1 MNPPMNHFMSRLP
14 LAQQQ
19 TDRDHE
25 RRSEPGLVQSLFADG
40 ATRVLVLSG
49 GKALMRSAGDG
60 PRLDLLVPTSPRA
73 AVLEPAIADAV
84 YLGRTLEDEE
94 ALPKGTSVLSVSVDE
109 ALASVIEPDARLW
122 AGLMETAAHLGAV
135 HCGLFTEALAITNW
149 HDTHAFSPRTGSA
162 TSSGLAGWVRQAE
175 GESHVSFPRTDA
187 AIIAA
192 VLDRDDRILLGANVR
207 WNPRRFSLLA
217 GFVEPGSRS
226 KPRSHARST
235 RRRGRTSLNRGTSAR
250 SRGRSR
256 RASWWASRP
265 SSTRTR
271 TLQRWSQT
279 TTRSLSSAG
288 SRATRCVPSRT
299 ASRADFYRPRHHRC
313 LAQWSPRL
321 TQRARRRRR
330 RRRM

>member
-1 MNPPMNHFMSRLP
+1 MNHFMSRLP

-192 VLDRDDRILLGANVR
+192 VLDREDRILLGANVR
-207 WNPRRFSLLA
+207 WNPRRFSVLA
-217 GFVEPGSRS
+217 GFVEPGESFEAAVAREIYEEARAHVVE
-226 KPRSHARST
+226 PRYLGSQPWPVPASIMVGFTAKLHPDQDPATVEPDNDEIVELGWFTRDEVRAIEDRLPGPTSIARAIIDT
-235 RRRGRTSLNRGTSAR
+235 
-250 SRGRSR
+250 
-256 RASWWASRP
+256 W
-265 SSTRTR
+265 
-271 TLQRWSQT
+271 
-279 TTRSLSSAG
+279 LSG
-288 SRATRCVPSRT
+288 HL
-299 ASRADFYRPRHHRC
+299 D
-313 LAQWSPRL
+313 
-321 TQRARRRRR
+321 
-330 RRRM
+330 

>member
-1 MNPPMNHFMSRLP
+1 MNHFMSRLP

-192 VLDRDDRILLGANVR
+192 VLDREDRILLGANVR

-217 GFVEPGSRS
+217 GFVEPGESFEAAVAREIYEEARAHVVE
-226 KPRSHARST
+226 PRYLGSQPWPFPASIMVGFTAKLHPDQDPATVEPDNDEIVELGWFT
-235 RRRGRTSLNRGTSAR
+235 RDEV
-250 SRGRSR
+250 
-256 RASWWASRP
+256 RAIE
-265 SSTRTR
+265 
-271 TLQRWSQT
+271 
-279 TTRSLSSAG
+279 
-288 SRATRCVPSRT
+288 
-299 ASRADFYRPRHHRC
+299 D
-313 LAQWSPRL
+313 RL
-321 TQRARRRRR
+321 TGPTSIARAIIDTWLSGHLD
-330 RRRM
+330 

>member
-1 MNPPMNHFMSRLP
+1 MNHFMSRLP

-162 TSSGLAGWVRQAE
+162 TSAGLAGWVRQAE

-192 VLDRDDRILLGANVR
+192 VLDREDRILLGANVR

-217 GFVEPGSRS
+217 GFVEPGESFETAVAREIYEEARAHVVE
-226 KPRSHARST
+226 PRYLGSQPWPFPASIMVGFTAKLHPDQDPATVEPDNDEIVELGWFTRDEVRAIEDRLPGPTSIAR
-235 RRRGRTSLNRGTSAR
+235 AIID
-250 SRGRSR
+250 
-256 RASWWASRP
+256 AW
-265 SSTRTR
+265 
-271 TLQRWSQT
+271 
-279 TTRSLSSAG
+279 LSG
-288 SRATRCVPSRT
+288 HL
-299 ASRADFYRPRHHRC
+299 D
-313 LAQWSPRL
+313 
-321 TQRARRRRR
+321 
-330 RRRM
+330 

>member
-1 MNPPMNHFMSRLP
+1 MNHFMSRLP

-25 RRSEPGLVQSLFADG
+25 RRSEPSLVQSLFADG

-192 VLDRDDRILLGANVR
+192 VLDREDRILLGANVR

-217 GFVEPGSRS
+217 GFVEPGESFEAAVAREIYEEARAHVVE
-226 KPRSHARST
+226 PRYLGSQPWPFPASIMVGFTAKLHPDQDPATVEPDNDEIVELGWFTRDEVRAIEDRLPGPTSIAR
-235 RRRGRTSLNRGTSAR
+235 AIID
-250 SRGRSR
+250 
-256 RASWWASRP
+256 AW
-265 SSTRTR
+265 
-271 TLQRWSQT
+271 
-279 TTRSLSSAG
+279 LSG
-288 SRATRCVPSRT
+288 HL
-299 ASRADFYRPRHHRC
+299 D
-313 LAQWSPRL
+313 
-321 TQRARRRRR
+321 
-330 RRRM
+330 

>member
-1 MNPPMNHFMSRLP
+1 MNHFMSRLP

-192 VLDRDDRILLGANVR
+192 VLDREDRILLGANVR

-217 GFVEPGSRS
+217 GFVEPGESFEAAVAREIYEEARAHVVE
-226 KPRSHARST
+226 PRYLGSQPWPFPASIMVGFTAKLHPDQDPATVEPDNDEIVELGWFTRDEVRAIEDRLPGPTSIARAIIDT
-235 RRRGRTSLNRGTSAR
+235 
-250 SRGRSR
+250 
-256 RASWWASRP
+256 W
-265 SSTRTR
+265 
-271 TLQRWSQT
+271 
-279 TTRSLSSAG
+279 LSG
-288 SRATRCVPSRT
+288 HL
-299 ASRADFYRPRHHRC
+299 D
-313 LAQWSPRL
+313 
-321 TQRARRRRR
+321 
-330 RRRM
+330 

>member
-1 MNPPMNHFMSRLP
+1 MNHFMSRLP

-162 TSSGLAGWVRQAE
+162 TSAGLAGWVRQAE

-192 VLDRDDRILLGANVR
+192 VLDREDRILLGANVR

-217 GFVEPGSRS
+217 GFVEPGESFEAAVAREIYEEARAHVVE
-226 KPRSHARST
+226 PRYLGSQPWPFPASIMVGFTAKLHPDQDPATVEPDNDEIVELGWFTRDEVRAIEDRLPGPTSIAR
-235 RRRGRTSLNRGTSAR
+235 AIID
-250 SRGRSR
+250 
-256 RASWWASRP
+256 AW
-265 SSTRTR
+265 
-271 TLQRWSQT
+271 
-279 TTRSLSSAG
+279 LSG
-288 SRATRCVPSRT
+288 HL
-299 ASRADFYRPRHHRC
+299 D
-313 LAQWSPRL
+313 
-321 TQRARRRRR
+321 
-330 RRRM
+330 

>member
-1 MNPPMNHFMSRLP
+1 MNHFMSRLP

-60 PRLDLLVPTSPRA
+60 PRLDLLVPTNPRA

-162 TSSGLAGWVRQAE
+162 TSAGLAGWVRQAE

-217 GFVEPGSRS
+217 GFVEPGESFEAAVAREIYEEARAHVVE
-226 KPRSHARST
+226 PRYLGSQPWPFPASIMVGFTAKLHPDQDPATVEPDNDEIVELGWFTRDEVRAIEDRLPGPTSIAR
-235 RRRGRTSLNRGTSAR
+235 AIID
-250 SRGRSR
+250 
-256 RASWWASRP
+256 AW
-265 SSTRTR
+265 
-271 TLQRWSQT
+271 
-279 TTRSLSSAG
+279 LSG
-288 SRATRCVPSRT
+288 HL
-299 ASRADFYRPRHHRC
+299 D
-313 LAQWSPRL
+313 
-321 TQRARRRRR
+321 
-330 RRRM
+330 

>member
-1 MNPPMNHFMSRLP
+1 MNHFMSRLP

-162 TSSGLAGWVRQAE
+162 TSAGLAGWVRQAE

-217 GFVEPGSRS
+217 GFVEPGESFETAVAREIYEEARAHVVE
-226 KPRSHARST
+226 PRYLGSQPWPFPASIMVGFTAKLHPDQDPATVEPDNDEIVELGWFTRDEVRAIEDRLPGPTSIAR
-235 RRRGRTSLNRGTSAR
+235 AIID
-250 SRGRSR
+250 
-256 RASWWASRP
+256 AW
-265 SSTRTR
+265 
-271 TLQRWSQT
+271 
-279 TTRSLSSAG
+279 LSG
-288 SRATRCVPSRT
+288 HL
-299 ASRADFYRPRHHRC
+299 D
-313 LAQWSPRL
+313 
-321 TQRARRRRR
+321 
-330 RRRM
+330 

>member
-40 ATRVLVLSG
+40 ATRVLVLNG

-60 PRLDLLVPTSPRA
+60 PKLELLAATSERA
-73 AVLEPAIADAV
+73 TLLAPVVADAV
-84 YLGRTLEDEE
+84 YLGRTIADDED
-94 ALPKGTSVLSVSVDE
+94 LPLGTSVVSVSVDE
-109 ALASVIEPDARLW
+109 ALAATIEPDARLW

-149 HDTHAFSPRTGSA
+149 HDSHAFSPRTGSA
-162 TSSGLAGWVRQAE
+162 TSAGLAGWVRQAE
-175 GESHVSFPRTDA
+175 GEKHVSFPRTDA

-217 GFVEPGSRS
+217 GFVEPGESFEAAVAREIYEEARAHVVE
-226 KPRSHARST
+226 PRYLGSQPWPFPASIMVGFTAKLHPDQDPSTVEPDNDEIVELGWFTRDEVRAIEDRLPGPTSIAR
-235 RRRGRTSLNRGTSAR
+235 AIID
-250 SRGRSR
+250 
-256 RASWWASRP
+256 AW
-265 SSTRTR
+265 
-271 TLQRWSQT
+271 
-279 TTRSLSSAG
+279 LSG
-288 SRATRCVPSRT
+288 HL
-299 ASRADFYRPRHHRC
+299 D
-313 LAQWSPRL
+313 
-321 TQRARRRRR
+321 
-330 RRRM
+330 

>member
-192 VLDRDDRILLGANVR
+192 VLDREDRILLGANVR

-217 GFVEPGSRS
+217 GFVEPGESFEAAVAREIYEEARAHVVE
-226 KPRSHARST
+226 PRYLGSQPWPFPASIMVGFTAKLHPDQDPATVEPDNDEIVELGWFTRDEVRAIEDRLPGPTSIARAIIDT
-235 RRRGRTSLNRGTSAR
+235 
-250 SRGRSR
+250 
-256 RASWWASRP
+256 W
-265 SSTRTR
+265 
-271 TLQRWSQT
+271 
-279 TTRSLSSAG
+279 LSG
-288 SRATRCVPSRT
+288 HL
-299 ASRADFYRPRHHRC
+299 D
-313 LAQWSPRL
+313 
-321 TQRARRRRR
+321 
-330 RRRM
+330 

>member
-207 WNPRRFSLLA
+207 WNPRRFSVLA
-217 GFVEPGSRS
+217 GFVEPGESFEAAVAREIYEEARAHVVE
-226 KPRSHARST
+226 PRYLGSQPWPFPASIMVGFTAKLHPDQDPATVEPDNDEIVELGWFTRDEVRAIEDRLPGPTSIARAIIDT
-235 RRRGRTSLNRGTSAR
+235 
-250 SRGRSR
+250 
-256 RASWWASRP
+256 W
-265 SSTRTR
+265 
-271 TLQRWSQT
+271 
-279 TTRSLSSAG
+279 LSG
-288 SRATRCVPSRT
+288 HL
-299 ASRADFYRPRHHRC
+299 D
-313 LAQWSPRL
+313 
-321 TQRARRRRR
+321 
-330 RRRM
+330 

>member
-192 VLDRDDRILLGANVR
+192 VLDREDRILLGANVR

-217 GFVEPGSRS
+217 GFVEPGESFETAVAREIYEEARAHVVE
-226 KPRSHARST
+226 PRYLGSQPWPFPASIMVGFTAKLHPDQDPATVEPDNDEIVELGWFTRDEVRAIEDRLPGPTSIAR
-235 RRRGRTSLNRGTSAR
+235 AIID
-250 SRGRSR
+250 
-256 RASWWASRP
+256 AW
-265 SSTRTR
+265 
-271 TLQRWSQT
+271 
-279 TTRSLSSAG
+279 LSG
-288 SRATRCVPSRT
+288 HL
-299 ASRADFYRPRHHRC
+299 D
-313 LAQWSPRL
+313 
-321 TQRARRRRR
+321 
-330 RRRM
+330 

>member
-1 MNPPMNHFMSRLP
+1 MNHFMSRLP

-162 TSSGLAGWVRQAE
+162 TSAGLAGWVRQAE

-217 GFVEPGSRS
+217 GFVEPGESFEAAVAREIYEEARAHVVE
-226 KPRSHARST
+226 PRYLGSQPWPFPASIMVGFTAKLHPDQDPATVEPDNDEIVELGWFTRDEVRAIEDRLPGPTSIARAIIDT
-235 RRRGRTSLNRGTSAR
+235 
-250 SRGRSR
+250 
-256 RASWWASRP
+256 W
-265 SSTRTR
+265 
-271 TLQRWSQT
+271 
-279 TTRSLSSAG
+279 LSG
-288 SRATRCVPSRT
+288 HL
-299 ASRADFYRPRHHRC
+299 D
-313 LAQWSPRL
+313 
-321 TQRARRRRR
+321 
-330 RRRM
+330 